1 MTAPKSIKPSL
12 VLLGALVL
20 FFGVTLVPWHG
31 QFLGGSDIAKLF
43 YWLASFTR
51 EQCLSGS
58 LPLWNPYYYA
68 GHPLIGLPSSALFY
82 PSTLLFVLLSL
93 PWAFNLDLLLHL
105 FLAGYGMFRLVEL
118 LTGRRAAGLTAAL
131 AYMLSGY
138 FMDRLAAGHL
148 TQIHSAA
155 WLPWVF
161 YLLERALESRRPR
174 HYLLCGA
181 VLGMQILAGEPQN
194 SFYALLFAALYGV
207 IRAGMQTGGK
217 LRPALRAGWRLA
229 LVPLVAF
236 GLAAVQIIPALEFA
250 GLSDRAAR
258 TYEFASGFS
267 FPPANFLT
275 LLIPNVQASRILLD
289 PEYGGYLGCLSLL
302 LAAAALV
309 SPAHRQRALPFLA
322 LLLLAV
328 SLMVG
333 EYTVLY
339 RIYYG
344 VIPGLGLFRVPA
356 RAMVMLVLAGA
367 VLAGLGADALLR
379 GALPD
384 RRRHWLLG
392 AWLALALGLPWLSS
406 WAGGARFSPPVW
418 QASLWMIGGA
428 AAVGLVARWG
438 TRAWAAR
445 LFPLVLLGDLTF
457 CQQGKIPRLDEH
469 ELVAREPYE
478 AMFSTQPGGYRV
490 LSPFHNNRGML
501 HHYAN
506 LNAYTPIVVGQY
518 YNFLHD
524 MAQVAKPQNGRNR
537 LGVAYFSEPTVF
549 SSRILGVQHA
559 VIPLAEGK
567 TQVLVD
573 DHPMPRAVLVYK
585 AREIAAYINQ
595 IARLRDP
602 GFDPQAEVILEVP
615 PPLPAVPGKG
625 KAEVAQYAPNRI
637 AVKTQS
643 DQPGYLVL
651 SELFYPGWEAT
662 VDGKAAPILKADCIL
677 RAVVLDKGAHEVIFK
692 YRPRSLMLGAAGSAG
707 TVALLL
713 AAFLRARRRDDLSAS
728 SGMEN

>member
-20 FFGVTLVPWHG
+20 FFGATLVPWHG

-43 YWLASFTR
+43 YWLASFTK

-82 PSTLLFVLLSL
+82 PSTLLFVLLPL

-105 FLAGYGMFRLVEL
+105 FLAGYGMFRLVEG
-118 LTGRRAAGLTAAL
+118 LTGRRAAALTAAL
-131 AYMLSGY
+131 AYMFSGY

-217 LRPALRAGWRLA
+217 LRPTLRVGWCLA

-236 GLAAVQIIPALEFA
+236 GLAAVQIVPALEFA

-289 PEYGGYLGCLSLL
+289 QEYGGYLGCLSLL
-302 LAAAALV
+302 LAGAALL

-333 EYTVLY
+333 DYTVLY

-367 VLAGLGADALLR
+367 VLALI
-379 GALPD
+379 
-384 RRRHWLLG
+384 
-392 AWLALALGLPWLSS
+392 LGLPWLST

-418 QASLWMIGGA
+418 QAALWMTGGA
-428 AAVGLVARWG
+428 ATVGLVVRWG
-438 TRAWAAR
+438 ARAWAAC
-445 LFPLVLLGDLTF
+445 LFPAVLLGDLTF
-457 CQQGKIPRLDEH
+457 CQHGKIPRLNEQ
-469 ELVAREPYE
+469 ELIAREPYE
-478 AMFSTQPGGYRV
+478 ALFSTQPGGYRV

-506 LNAYTPIVVGQY
+506 LNAYTPIVVGRY

-524 MAQVAKPQNGRNR
+524 MAQVAMPQNGRNR
-537 LGVAYFSEPTVF
+537 LGVAYFSEKSAF

-573 DHPMPRAVLVYK
+573 EHPMPRAVLVYK
-585 AREIAAYINQ
+585 AREIAAYTNQ

-615 PPLPAVPGKG
+615 PPLPPTPGKG
-625 KAEVAQYAPNRI
+625 RADVAQYAPNRI

-651 SELFYPGWEAT
+651 SELFYPGWEAA

-677 RAVVLDKGAHEVIFK
+677 RAVVVDKGAHEVIFQ
-692 YRPRSLMLGAAGSAG
+692 YRPRSLMLGAAVSAG
-707 TVALLL
+707 TLALLL
-713 AAFLRARRRDDLSAS
+713 AAFLRRRRDDLSVP
-728 SGMEN
+728 SGLEN